1 MRGVETGRT
10 RLVQF
15 KTETGERKVAVVGAD
30 GETLLPLQGFATVH
44 ELALHSMETGTTLEA
59 LVANLPRDEAIDY
72 DAVLIAGR
80 VLPPL
85 DHPEP
90 ARFLITGTGLTHT
103 GSATARNRMH
113 MDTHGPDAI
122 ESDSMKIYRM
132 GLDGGKPAEGAIGIQ
147 PEWFFKGVGTCVVP
161 TGAPLELPGFA
172 LAGAEEAEI
181 VGLYIVD
188 SEGQP
193 RRIGFTLGNDFSD
206 HITEGKNYLYL
217 AHSKLRECSLGPELL
232 LGELP
237 QEVAGNVRII
247 RDGEVVWDEPFMSGE
262 SHMSHSIGNL
272 EHYHFRYPMFRRPGD
287 LHAYFFGAD
296 AMSYASN
303 VKTEV
308 NDEFEIVS
316 PTFGKPLRNR
326 MVTGPEET
334 LFTVTPL

>member
-1 MRGVETGRT
+1 MVGVETNRT

-15 KTETGERKVAVVGAD
+15 KTEAGERKVAVVGAD
-30 GETLLPLQGFATVH
+30 GETLLPLVGYSTVH
-44 ELALHSMETGTTLEA
+44 ELALASIETGVGLEA
-59 LVANLPRDEAIDY
+59 LVASLPREPALDY
-72 DAVLIAGR
+72 DAVLKAGR

-113 MDTHGPDAI
+113 LATHGPEAH

-161 TGAPLELPGFA
+161 PGAPLELPGYA

-188 SEGQP
+188 GEGRP
-193 RRIGFTLGNDFSD
+193 RRIGYALGNDFSD

-217 AHSKLRECSLGPELL
+217 AHSKLRDCSIGPELL

-237 QEVAGNVRII
+237 QEVRGTTRIV
-247 RDGEVVWDEPFMSGE
+247 RDGKIVWEEEFLSGE

-303 VKTEV
+303 MKTEA

-316 PTFGKPLRNR
+316 PTFGKALRNR
-326 MVTGPEET
+326 MVAGSEEK
-334 LFTVTPL
+334 LVSVTPL